1 MHCREGNSAARRL
14 FRCCLTSVKKSGVFC
29 AVIVTFVR
37 LSCSCQFLSCPLS
50 VSRVFVVRYSEL
62 GEVRLEGAEECG
74 EGSAAVAEG
83 EFGFDVEFGHGLA
96 VAGQVEERVV
106 AEAVSAA
113 GLGEDIAFAG
123 AVADGEDVPVA
134 SAGEDAVVAGAALG
148 EGNAG
153 GGGGEAHAIPLSHC
167 ITLRTHSS

>member
-83 EFGFDVEFGHGLA
+83 GFGFDVGFGHGLA
-96 VAGQVEERVV
+96 LAGRLEERGYPDDVV
-106 AEAVSAA
+106 TA
-113 GLGEDIAFAG
+113 GPG
-123 AVADGEDVPVA
+123 A
-134 SAGEDAVVAGAALG
+134 
-148 EGNAG
+148 
-153 GGGGEAHAIPLSHC
+153 
-167 ITLRTHSS
+167 